1 MGVAPAMLDE
11 FALVR
16 RVVDGSE
23 PALAALYD
31 RHAGAIYAAAYRLTG
46 DRQTTEEVVQETFL
60 ALWDRAD
67 AYDPGIGPL
76 VAWLLA
82 IARNRAVDRL
92 RAVGRR
98 PKAIPFSAVTFDDSD
113 DAATLDR
120 LLDRGGKLGG
130 APQDAEPE
138 VALLA
143 REEAASILAA
153 LARLPDDER
162 LVLELAYRDDLT
174 QSEIAER
181 LDWPLGTVKTRTRRA
196 LRRLREGLGDPG
208 VGPGPR
214 TTYGGP
220 DGWSDGGDAAGKRDD
235 DGSR

>member
-23 PALAALYD
+23 QALAALYD

-76 VAWLLA
+76 AAWLLA

-92 RAVGRR
+92 RAIGRR
-98 PKAIPFSAVTFDDSD
+98 PKAIPFSAVTFDDD
-113 DAATLDR
+113 DESTGLDR
-120 LLDRGGKLGG
+120 LLDRNAKLGG
-130 APQDAEPE
+130 APPDAEPE
-138 VALLA
+138 IALLA
-143 REEAASILAA
+143 REQAASIVAA
-153 LARLPDDER
+153 LVQLADEER
-162 LVLELAYRDDLT
+162 VVLELAYRDELT

-196 LRRLREGLGDPG
+196 LRRLREMLGETTTGGEADGKPARGGL
-208 VGPGPR
+208 R
-214 TTYGGP
+214 WIET
-220 DGWSDGGDAAGKRDD
+220 AGERDD